1 MEKGRM
7 KTIYP
12 DFTIINTN
20 TGKVT
25 YWEHAGVQQ
34 VALDN
39 SQFKKE
45 SVRGTI
51 DVHKFGFWI
60 LKPILFFDEYIIRGR
75 LPI

>member
-39 SQFKKE
+39 S
-45 SVRGTI
+45 
-51 DVHKFGFWI
+51 
-60 LKPILFFDEYIIRGR
+60 
-75 LPI
+75 